1 MGIALLHRENS
12 HAGSIRKYDLQRFQ
26 ARRDLE
32 RSLVRPFRG
41 RIVSIG
47 EEYDGEEGGGMC
59 SEGVVEIE
67 LLEKDIKS

>member
-1 MGIALLHRENS
+1 MGIALLHDENS
-12 HAGSIRKYDLQRFQ
+12 HAGSIRKHDLQRFQ

-32 RSLVRPFRG
+32 RALGHPFRG
-41 RIVSIG
+41 RLVSIG

-59 SEGVVEIE
+59 SEGFVEKE